1 MSTALTKFELKEK
14 DLELV
19 VNEKTLGSLTTN
31 AKQIKAMVE
40 AALPNYDI
48 SNYDESNIA
57 SAKKDKAML
66 NAASKALNDRRIQF
80 EKEFM
85 QPFAEFKAVVGETV
99 TLIKECSGKIDT
111 VVKQSEENE
120 RKAKQRSIDD
130 LWAQKGFTLVPL
142 AKISDAKWLNKG
154 TTIKT
159 IEADMGEK
167 IAKINDDIATIE
179 AIGEDVDLLKSLYLD
194 TLNLNSTIQYAR
206 TLKENRERA
215 RVEAEARAQAEAER
229 QARLAEARAAHEAE
243 QKPISCYSS
252 EPVEEKVIDAPQIA
266 FAKAMPPEQ
275 YTRAFKVTT
284 TRENIIKLGE
294 FMKENGIKFE
304 KLPV

>member
-1 MSTALTKFELKEK
+1 MNTALAKFELKEK

-57 SAKKDKAML
+57 SAKQDKAML
-66 NAASKALNDRRIQF
+66 NKASKALNDRRIEF
-80 EKEFM
+80 EREFM

-120 RKAKQRSIDD
+120 RKAKQQSIDEI
-130 LWAQKGFTLVPL
+130 WARKEFSLVPL
-142 AKISDAKWLNKG
+142 SKISSAKWLNKG
-154 TTIKT
+154 ETLKL
-159 IEADMGEK
+159 IETEIDDR
-167 IAKINDDIATIE
+167 IARINDDIKTIE

-194 TLNLNSTIQYAR
+194 TLNLNNTIQYAN
-206 TLKENRERA
+206 TLKQNRERA
-215 RVEAEARAQAEAER
+215 KADAEARAKLEAER
-229 QARLAEARAAHEAE
+229 QARAAEAKAAYEASQAE
-243 QKPISCYSS
+243 ISVSHS
-252 EPVEEKVIDAPQIA
+252 QPEPVREEVIPEPPQAPPIVEKDISITFTVTDKRSRLIALREYMKV
-266 FAKAMPPEQ
+266 
-275 YTRAFKVTT
+275 
-284 TRENIIKLGE
+284 
-294 FMKENGIKFE
+294 NGYRFE
-304 KLPV
+304 

>member
-57 SAKKDKAML
+57 LAKQDKAML
-66 NAASKALNDRRIQF
+66 NNASKALNDRRIQF
-80 EKEFM
+80 EREFM
-85 QPFAEFKAVVGETV
+85 QPFAEFKTVVNDTIG
-99 TLIKECSGKIDT
+99 LIKECSGKIDT

-120 RKAKQRSIDD
+120 RKAKQAEIDAM
-130 LWAQKGFTLVPL
+130 WARKGFTLAPL
-142 AKISDAKWLNKG
+142 AKISDPKWLNKG
-154 TTIKT
+154 TAFKA
-159 IEADMGEK
+159 IEADMDAR
-167 IAKINDDIATIE
+167 IAKINDDIVTIE
-179 AIGEDVDLLKSLYLD
+179 AIGEDIDLLKSLYLD
-194 TLNLNSTIQYAR
+194 TLNLNSTIQYAK

-215 RVEAEARAQAEAER
+215 QREVEARAQAAPPQPVYAER
-229 QARLAEARAAHEAE
+229 QPITEKIIETPQMTFAEVA
-243 QKPISCYSS
+243 Q
-252 EPVEEKVIDAPQIA
+252 
-266 FAKAMPPEQ
+266 PEQ

-284 TRENIIKLGE
+284 TRENIIKLGD

-304 KLPV
+304 KIEL